1 MLWNVRVAIPRIFNI
16 TWCSRNIDIQKMR
29 PMWVNDFSGRKK
41 WNSFRFSLAA
51 IASPFSAPARVSLL
65 HPRPTVLF
73 PVSYPAWEDAA
84 PILPSLSTSPADPE
98 VPPPTLLTSPSP
110 VLPFA
115 LQIGKHESPELIWLP
130 FMCQEQ
136 GRVVTQHCPTLLI
149 SVL

>member
-51 IASPFSAPARVSLL
+51 IASPFLCQQESACCVPDPPCCFLPGKMQRPSLP
-65 HPRPTVLF
+65 PRP
-73 PVSYPAWEDAA
+73 PPQ
-84 PILPSLSTSPADPE
+84 PSQRY
-98 VPPPTLLTSPSP
+98 PPPTLLTSPSP